1 MRPTAGPQV
10 ISVRKIMGTRIAL
23 LLSGFNSD
31 LSAIVCAVQL
41 ADRTERRLYALQ
53 AQGSGSY
60 PAPPVSGAPTESQ
73 VLDGFRFVSEFA
85 GLEGVKVT
93 CHLLGD
99 GSVEQ
104 VAGFLL
110 ANSVTCLVVGGW
122 PEESRSAQEEWL
134 GELRRKLREEPH
146 RFYPDLL
153 VIMAPNLAEA
163 DLERVV
169 SQSRRLKQL
178 AASKKN

>member
-1 MRPTAGPQV
+1 MLPTGGPQV
-10 ISVRKIMGTRIAL
+10 IFVRKIMGTRIAL
-23 LLSGFNSD
+23 LLNGFNSD

-53 AQGSGSY
+53 AQGSGSSA
-60 PAPPVSGAPTESQ
+60 APPVSGAPTESQ

-93 CHLLGD
+93 CHLLG
-99 GSVEQ
+99 
-104 VAGFLL
+104 AGFLL

-122 PEESRSAQEEWL
+122 PEELRPAQDEWL
-134 GELRRKLREEPH
+134 GELRRQLREEPH

>member
-1 MRPTAGPQV
+1 
-10 ISVRKIMGTRIAL
+10 MGTRIAL
-23 LLSGFNSD
+23 LLGGYNSD

-53 AQGSGSY
+53 AQGPGAS
-60 PAPPVSGAPTESQ
+60 PAAPMGGAAKEGQ
-73 VLDGFRFVSEFA
+73 GLDGFRFVSEFA
-85 GLEGVKVT
+85 GLEGVQVT
-93 CHLLGD
+93 CHLLSD

-122 PEESRSAQEEWL
+122 PEELRQVQDEWL
-134 GELRRKLREEPH
+134 SELRRKLREEPH

-153 VIMAPNLAEA
+153 VIMAPNMAET
-163 DLERVV
+163 DLERIV

-178 AASKKN
+178 AASKK

>member
-1 MRPTAGPQV
+1 
-10 ISVRKIMGTRIAL
+10 MGTRIAL
-23 LLSGFNSD
+23 LLSGFSSD

-53 AQGSGSY
+53 PQGVGGS
-60 PAPPVSGAPTESQ
+60 PAPSMGGTTSESQ
-73 VLDGFRFVSEFA
+73 KLDGFRFAAEFA
-85 GLEGVKVT
+85 GLVGVQVT

-110 ANSVTCLVVGGW
+110 ANSITCLVVGGW
-122 PEESRSAQEEWL
+122 PEESRLDQEEWL
-134 GELRRKLREEPH
+134 GELRRQLREEPH

-153 VIMAPNLAEA
+153 VIMAPTLAEA

>member
-1 MRPTAGPQV
+1 MAAENQ
-10 ISVRKIMGTRIAL
+10 M
-23 LLSGFNSD
+23 
-31 LSAIVCAVQL
+31 
-41 ADRTERRLYALQ
+41 
-53 AQGSGSY
+53 
-60 PAPPVSGAPTESQ
+60 
-73 VLDGFRFVSEFA
+73 LDGFRFVSEFA
-85 GLEGVKVT
+85 GLQGVQVT

-122 PEESRSAQEEWL
+122 PEESREVQKKWL
-134 GELRRKLREEPH
+134 DELRRRLREEPH

-153 VIMAPNLAEA
+153 VIMAPTLAEP
-163 DLERVV
+163 DLESVV